1 MPEELF
7 DDQPQEKLDWAKYWA
22 VARRRCWLFVLPFF
36 VGWAVVWSISWLLPS
51 VYRSSTLILVQ
62 RPSNSLVVGAGGVG
76 DVQNRM
82 DSISQQV
89 LSRTNLLRIASSLNL
104 FADKRASGKLT
115 DDELVDR
122 MRKNIEIE
130 VAQTQAGAPT
140 SFNIYFSS
148 PNPDVAQQVTTELTN
163 ALISGAL
170 DTTATDLDIQNKI
183 LDSTLADARNDL
195 SAQEGKSIQSIIDQA
210 VEELPSTLQG
220 NIQILSSLQ
229 TQFQGEQDALSRAN
243 QQKAYLESLLSQYT
257 SATTTVKPGENPV
270 GLPALDQELERLR
283 SQLANLSSI
292 YTDQH
297 PDVRKLKEQ
306 ISKTQRMKDQLMAQL
321 KSQPADSTVGGDAAT
336 NAAPA
341 SGPIMEVRSQLKANQ
356 LEISNRQHAIDSLHT
371 QIATYQAR
379 LNATPIREQELADLT
394 RGYDQSK
401 ANYDKLLDRKNQAAL
416 VTRVSREQQGDRFT
430 MQDPPSRPTKPFSPN
445 RFKLSCM
452 GLFAGLAMGL
462 VVAGGA
468 EFLDDRIYDEA
479 TFKQLV
485 PAEVL
490 VEIPALQNPLEEQA
504 EKRWQKLSLS
514 GIGVIGI
521 IVVLGTAISFLR
533 G

>member
-7 DDQPQEKLDWAKYWA
+7 DDQPQEKLDWAKYLA

-36 VGWAVVWSISWLLPS
+36 VGWAVVWSVSWLLPS

-62 RPSNSLVVGAGGVG
+62 HPSSLLVVGPNGAA
-76 DVQNRM
+76 DLQSRM

-89 LSRTNLLRIASSLNL
+89 LSRTNLLKIATNLGL
-104 FADKRASGKLT
+104 FAEQRASGKLT

-122 MRKNIEIE
+122 MRKNVEIE
-130 VAQTQAGAPT
+130 VVQTQAGLPT

-163 ALISGAL
+163 TLISGAL
-170 DTTATDLDIQNKI
+170 DTTATDLDLQNKI

-195 SAQEGKSIQSIIDQA
+195 TAQEEKIREYKDRHPG
-210 VEELPSTLQG
+210 ELPGTLQS
-220 NIQILSSLQ
+220 NITILSSLQ

-257 SATTTVKPGENPV
+257 SAVTTVKPGETAV

-306 ISKTQRMKDQLMAQL
+306 IAKTQRMKDQLIAQL
-321 KSQPADSTVGGDAAT
+321 KSQPADSTTEGGDAAS
-336 NAAPA
+336 NATPA

-356 LEISNRQHAIDSLHT
+356 LEISNRQRAIDSLHA

-394 RGYDQSK
+394 RGYDTSK

-416 VTRVSREQQGDRFT
+416 VSRVSREQQGDRFT
-430 MQDPPSRPTKPFSPN
+430 MQDPPSRPTKPYSPN
-445 RFKLSCM
+445 RLKLSLM
-452 GLFAGLAMGL
+452 GLFAGVALGL

-468 EFLDDRIYDEA
+468 EFLDDRVYDEDV
-479 TFKQLV
+479 FKQMV

-490 VEIPALQNPLEEQA
+490 VEIPALKTPLEEQHQ
-504 EKRWQKLSLS
+504 KRWQILSLA
-514 GIGVIGI
+514 GIGVIGM
-521 IVVLGTAISFLR
+521 IVLIGTAISFLR

>member
-1 MPEELF
+1 MSEELF
-7 DDQPQEKLDWAKYWA
+7 DDQPQEKLDWAKYLA
-22 VARRRCWLFVLPFF
+22 VARRRLWMFVLPFF
-36 VGWAVVWSISWLLPS
+36 VGWAVVWSVSWLLPS
-51 VYRSSTLILVQ
+51 VYRSSALILVQ
-62 RPSNSLVVGAGGVG
+62 SPSSVLVVGAAGAP
-76 DVQNRM
+76 DLQSRM
-82 DSISQQV
+82 DSVSEQV
-89 LSRTNLLRIASSLNL
+89 LSRTNLLKIASNLGL
-104 FADKRASGKLT
+104 FADQRARGRLT
-115 DDELVDR
+115 DDELVDK
-122 MRKNIEIE
+122 MRKNIEVE
-130 VAQTQAGAPT
+130 VAQSQAGIPT
-140 SFNIYFSS
+140 SFNIYFRS
-148 PNPDVAQQVTTELTN
+148 PSPDIAQQVTTELTN

-170 DTTATDLDIQNKI
+170 DTTATDLDVQNKI
-183 LDSTLADARNDL
+183 LDSTLADAKNDL
-195 SAQEGKSIQSIIDQA
+195 SAQEEKIREYKDRHPG
-210 VEELPSTLQG
+210 ELPGTLQS
-220 NIQILSSLQ
+220 NITILSSLQ

-243 QQKAYLESLLSQYT
+243 QQKAYLESLLREYT
-257 SATTTVKPGENPV
+257 SAAATLKPGENPV

-306 ISKTQRMKDQLMAQL
+306 IAKTQRMKDQLIAQL
-321 KSQPADSTVGGDAAT
+321 KSQPADSTAGGDAAT
-336 NAAPA
+336 NAAPP

-356 LEISNRQHAIDSLHT
+356 LEISNRQHAIDSLRG

-430 MQDPPSRPTKPFSPN
+430 MQDPPSRPTKPYSPN
-445 RFKLSCM
+445 RLKLSLM
-452 GLFAGLAMGL
+452 GLFAGVALGL

-468 EFLDDRIYDEA
+468 EFLDDRVYDENV
-479 TFKQLV
+479 FKQLL

-490 VEIPALQNPLEEQA
+490 VEIPALKTPVEEQDQ
-504 EKRWQKLSLS
+504 KRWQILSLA
-514 GIGVIGI
+514 GIGVIGM
-521 IVVLGTAISFLR
+521 IVLIGTAISFLR